1 MTDRFLRACRKEPTD
16 CTPVWFMRQAGRYLP
31 EYRRLRERYRMLEI
45 CRNPELAAEV
55 TIMPLRRFPLD
66 AAIIFAD
73 LMMPLEAMGVP
84 FDLQE
89 GIGPVLP
96 EPIRSPEDGE
106 KLQVPD
112 ADEIAPATI
121 QAIRL
126 VKGALK
132 GKPLIGFAGA
142 PFTLASYLLE
152 GRPSR
157 DFALTKR
164 FMLSQPKAWH
174 SLMEKLTETVVRY
187 LTAQVKAGVD
197 AVQIFDS
204 WVGCLCP
211 CDYRQFVLPHMRRLF
226 DETDKLGV
234 PRIHFGTGTATLL
247 PLMKEAGG
255 EVIGLDWRVSLDE
268 AWLTFHFDVAVQ
280 GNLDPAALLAPFE
293 VVKGR
298 ALDILHRAHGRP
310 GHIFNLGHG
319 ILPQTD
325 PSVVAMLT
333 DLVHEATLSSFP
345 TAVKKP

>member
-1 MTDRFLRACRKEPTD
+1 MTDRFLRACRQESAD

-31 EYRRLRERYRMLEI
+31 EYRRLRERYRLSEI
-45 CRNPELAAEV
+45 CRNPELAVEV
-55 TIMPLRRFPLD
+55 TLMPLRRFPLD

-96 EPIRSPEDGE
+96 EPIRSPDDVE
-106 KLQVPD
+106 KLKVPD
-112 ADEIAPATI
+112 ADEIAPTTL

-126 VKGALK
+126 VKCELNRT
-132 GKPLIGFAGA
+132 PLIGFAGA

-152 GRPSR
+152 GGPSR
-157 DFALTKR
+157 DFALTKG
-164 FMLSQPKAWH
+164 FMLSEPKAWH
-174 SLMEKLTETVVRY
+174 ALMAKLTDTVVRY
-187 LTAQVKAGVD
+187 LTAQVKAGAD

-226 DETDKLGV
+226 AETDKLKV

-255 EVIGLDWRVSLDE
+255 EVMGLDWRVPLDE
-268 AWLTFHFDVAVQ
+268 AWRTLNFEVAVQ
-280 GNLDPAALLAPFE
+280 GNLDPATLLASFE
-293 VVKGR
+293 VVKER
-298 ALDILHRAHGRP
+298 ALDILRRANGRA

-319 ILPQTD
+319 ILPQTPPD
-325 PSVVAMLT
+325 HVARLV
-333 DLVHEATLSSFP
+333 DLVHQATSRLNSI
-345 TAVKKP
+345 V